1 MKKISSLLRILYPF
15 AALYGGISTLR
26 NYLYNNNYLKSY
38 MPPIPTIIVGN
49 LIVGGT
55 GKTPHIEYL
64 IRLLA
69 EKYQTATLSRGYGR
83 ATKGFVLATE
93 QTIPPTSFYQT
104 TQPTAKLIGDEPMQF
119 FSKYAAKIAVAVCEK
134 RVVGVKNLLKIFPSL
149 QVVLLDDAFQHRS
162 ITGSLQIVLTDYQ
175 RLFYNDFVLPAGLL
189 RERRVGAKRADIVIV
204 TKCPTELSLE
214 KQKDITN
221 KLRPYL
227 QAATNVYFTTIKYQS
242 WQPLLP
248 DTTFNLPQKA
258 NIILLTGIAQADQ
271 LVEELQANPDYQ
283 VLEHLRFKDHHTYT
297 AQDVEYLKKIYTKY
311 ENMPNKVVLTTEK
324 DMVRLKE
331 ADLIPLLK
339 NLPIYYLPI
348 TIDFL
353 DKKTVFD
360 NQIKAHIQEFY
371 GKIR

>member
-1 MKKISSLLRILYPF
+1 
-15 AALYGGISTLR
+15 
-26 NYLYNNNYLKSY
+26 
-38 MPPIPTIIVGN
+38 VGN

-69 EKYQTATLSRGYGR
+69 DQYQTATLSRGYGR
-83 ATKGFVLATE
+83 ATKGFLLATE
-93 QTIPPTSFYQT
+93 QAVPHASFPQT

-134 RVVGVKNLLKIFPSL
+134 RVLGVKNLLKIFPAL

-189 RERRVGAKRADIVIV
+189 RERRIGAKRADIVIV
-204 TKCPTELSLE
+204 TKCPKDLSVE
-214 KQKDITN
+214 NQEAIAT
-221 KLRPYL
+221 KLHPYL
-227 QAATNVYFTTIKYQS
+227 KQPTNIYFTTIKYQF
-242 WQPLLP
+242 WLPLLA
-248 DTTFNLPQKA
+248 DSTFNLPQKA

-271 LVEELQANPDYQ
+271 LVEELQANPDYE
-283 VLEHLRFKDHHTYT
+283 VLEHLRFKDHHTYNT
-297 AQDVEYLKKIYTKY
+297 QDIQYLKKTYTKH
-311 ENMPNKVVLTTEK
+311 ENVPNLVILTTEK

-331 ADLIPLLK
+331 ADLMPLLK

-371 GKIR
+371 GKIKQY